1 MKTNV
6 SRITLGTAQ
15 FGSDYGI
22 SNKLGKPNQKTIHGV
37 LDFSVK
43 NGINTFDTAAGYG
56 ESEEILGRFFSTE
69 KNNSMPNITTK
80 VSRINPDKDNF
91 EKIFM
96 KIENSIKNSKKK
108 LLNCNITN
116 YLLHNPDDMYNENVV
131 KSLVKLKEKQ
141 MVKNIGV
148 STYTEKH
155 VQKFLE
161 IPEFDVIEIP
171 FNIFDTKLMNNGFLR
186 ELFNER
192 KIIFARSVF
201 LQGLFFIKFN
211 DLPSHLK
218 IAEKYLEELHEIS
231 NKIEINI
238 AKLALTFVKDIEEI
252 DSLILGV
259 NNVEQI
265 KMNLEIMRSERL
277 NDEIK
282 EIILRKFSKVPDQ
295 IINPSKWKI
304 S

>member
-1 MKTNV
+1 M

-22 SNKLGKPNQKTIHGV
+22 SNKLGKPNQKTIYDI

-56 ESEEILGRFFSTE
+56 DSEEILGKFFSTE
-69 KNNSMPNITTK
+69 KNNFMPNIMTK
-80 VSRINPDKDNF
+80 ISRINPNKDNF
-91 EKIFM
+91 DKIFM
-96 KIENSIKNSKKK
+96 KIENSVKNSKKK
-108 LLNCNITN
+108 LFNENITN

-131 KSLVKLKEKQ
+131 KSLVKLKEKNLI
-141 MVKNIGV
+141 KNIGV

-186 ELFNER
+186 ELVNER
-192 KIIFARSVF
+192 KIIFARSIF
-201 LQGLFFIKFN
+201 LQGLFFIKSN
-211 DLPSHLK
+211 NLPPHLK
-218 IAEKYLEELHEIS
+218 IAEKYLKKLYEIS
-231 NKIEINI
+231 NEFKINI
-238 AKLALTFVKDIEEI
+238 TKLALTFVRDIEEI

-265 KMNLEIMRSERL
+265 KMNLEIMDSEKL
-277 NDEIK
+277 DDGIK
-282 EIILRKFSKVPDQ
+282 EIILKKFSKVPDE
-295 IINPSKWKI
+295 IINPSKWKNN
-304 S
+304 